1 MARIA
6 MVGDLLDEVCV
17 DGALRVDESS
27 DNVTAGG
34 RFVALV
40 GYTSLTHSCGHSG
53 SSSHPCWP
61 SSPIEGTGNIYV
73 NGELLHREGDKREC
87 ITHST
92 HTNTVLLNNT
102 VNVFCNE

>member
-17 DGALRVDESS
+17 DGALREDESS

-40 GYTSLTHSCGHSG
+40 GFTSLTHSCGHSG
-53 SSSHPCWP
+53 SSSHQCWP
-61 SSPIEGTGNIYV
+61 SSGSPDPNIYV
-73 NGELLHREGDKREC
+73 NGEILHKEGDQREC
-87 ITHST
+87 ITHFT